1 MIELKSLQKLL
12 AIKDEELKKL
22 DIEQLRATLGV
33 FRYCVRGLEREIN
46 RRCEDNPFGI
56 IKNKNQ
62 AVNKSKF

>member
-33 FRYCVRGLEREIN
+33 FRYCVRGFEREIN

-56 IKNKNQ
+56 INNQ
-62 AVNKSKF
+62 DQNKSKV